1 MVASLE
7 KNPGESVI
15 GLPVWELIVGLQ
27 AGLFALFVVCFFIDE
42 LQQPLGSAAEKLLNR
57 RSMICTKD
65 R

>member
-27 AGLFALFVVCFFIDE
+27 AGLFALFYRLLFYRRTSITS
-42 LQQPLGSAAEKLLNR
+42 LQRCREVAQS
-57 RSMICTKD
+57 S
-65 R
+65 